1 MNFESKSRP
10 RILLV
15 DDDIEF
21 RTATELAIKNHDYDV
36 ISAGGVIDAIAHL
49 KHNEI
54 DLIVTDFKMTDG
66 TGLDIL
72 TEARRGHREIAVI
85 ILTAFGSISNAV
97 EAMRRGASYYIAK
110 PFKTDELLLQIEKGL
125 EAKSMR
131 EELNNLREEIAWK
144 YGFDS
149 LIGTSAPMRQ
159 LKGLASRVA
168 TTDISILVTG
178 ESGTGKE
185 LLAKAIHYHSRRR
198 KNKFIPID
206 CASIPENLLE
216 SEFFGHKKGS
226 FTSAYSDQIGLFEQ
240 ANGGT
245 VFLDEVGDMPIMLQ
259 AKILRVLQ
267 ESEIRPIGST
277 EPKKID
283 VRIIAAT
290 NADLPTLVKEGRFRE
305 DLYYRLNAMPLRIAP
320 LRDRVDDISMLVE
333 HFIKKENKKQAGSK
347 ISMSSEAMQK
357 LIGFKW
363 PGNVRELE
371 NTIKRAVALCQQD
384 RITDSDIMFIT
395 TEPAQCNYVKRIE
408 ISDAGDWTLEES
420 LCQRIEA
427 ALHAT
432 NWNYTRTAE
441 KLGIGRT
448 TLWRKIRKYNITRG
462 EETAET
468 VLK

>member
-1 MNFESKSRP
+1 
-10 RILLV
+10 
-15 DDDIEF
+15 
-21 RTATELAIKNHDYDV
+21 
-36 ISAGGVIDAIAHL
+36 
-49 KHNEI
+49 
-54 DLIVTDFKMTDG
+54 MTDG

-85 ILTAFGSISNAV
+85 ILTSFGSISNAV